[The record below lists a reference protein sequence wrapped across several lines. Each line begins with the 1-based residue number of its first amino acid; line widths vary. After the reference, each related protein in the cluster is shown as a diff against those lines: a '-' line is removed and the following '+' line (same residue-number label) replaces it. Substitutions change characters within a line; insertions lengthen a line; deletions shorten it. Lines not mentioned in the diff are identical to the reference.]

1 MPNHYLIEDSA
12 RTLKV
17 LLLALIAIVLITG
30 AGVCMFIDNRP
41 TEIVQNYTNLY
52 AQQADVWIVDGV
64 RWRTVV
70 EGKVFELKDMP

>member
-17 LLLALIAIVLITG
+17 LLLALIAIVIITG
-30 AGVCMFIDNRP
+30 AGVCWFIDSRP
-41 TEIVQNYTNLY
+41 TTIVQNHTNLY

>member
-1 MPNHYLIEDSA
+1 MNDRYFLESSA
-12 RTLKV
+12 QSIKI
-17 LLLALIAIVLITG
+17 LLLVLIAIVVLTG

-41 TEIVQNYTNLY
+41 TTIVQNHTNLY